1 VYSYNDWYVTAIKR
15 RIGALFP
22 LARPWLSGL
31 LSRLMAVQ
39 GYLPSELS
47 PRINATL
54 RRSGG
59 GHALVLEAEGNER
72 SAAAI
77 DEVVGT
83 MRRHRRHLRAVALT
97 PLLERGA
104 PGRGYHTGGS
114 FPMRAQPSRFE
125 SDRWGRP
132 YGFERV
138 HVVDATVF
146 PSIPSGP
153 ITFSVMANAHRIA
166 AESAGS

>member
-1 VYSYNDWYVTAIKR
+1 
-15 RIGALFP
+15 
-22 LARPWLSGL
+22 
-31 LSRLMAVQ
+31 MAVQ

-47 PRINATL
+47 PHIKATL
-54 RRSGG
+54 RRSGPG
-59 GHALVLEAEGNER
+59 RALVLEAEGNER

-77 DEVVGT
+77 DEIVGT
-83 MRRHRRHLRAVALT
+83 LWRHRRHLRAVALT

-138 HVVDATVF
+138 HVVDAAVF